1 MRERTLIVKA
11 LEHSKALKQALLDF
25 VLDAEGDLAI
35 ALEAYSAEHLSRF
48 TKSQA
53 LGNSQIDL
61 IVDRFLTHGDVG
73 GKTPVSVFIEHSAD
87 LRSQE
92 LQLLAQWFKSFTGL
106 FKVVQV
112 LDAGYLLMNWLTEKQ
127 YEVRPNG
134 LQRPDQLARLKE
146 GEIVLTRI
154 APVTEAVWFFS
165 GPLILLGKLGK
176 PKLAVAIGNFK
187 QHFKEDL
194 YGDAPELLEEAW
206 NSVAQHHREW
216 LDFFGNEEVTL
227 PGYQADK
234 MLKHFQEHVTQRR
247 LAEAGLDSTQSLTD
261 LMRQSDPEGQMSEV
275 LQSVTT
281 SDPMMNTDANAT
293 VAVPDGKPTM
303 VAPEVTLPDRYRTA
317 NQVTLVTHP
326 KWGQMVSSTYAQLL
340 DCLVSQSLETDHL
353 QKLVRQALADPEMNA
368 FLWHRLAERYP
379 LPLEKLLRATLQ
391 DPTFSLEHGLDP
403 LLRAHDK
410 QLQPDLPETASV
422 PLHLHN
428 LFQQAFIEVHKTQSK
443 STQSKSKG
451 KAKSGMGFQK
461 S

>member
-1 MRERTLIVKA
+1 M
-11 LEHSKALKQALLDF
+11 KQALLDF

-61 IVDRFLTHGDVG
+61 IVDRFLTHGTVG
-73 GKTPVSVFIEHSAD
+73 GKTPLTLFLEQSPD
-87 LRSQE
+87 LMPQD
-92 LQLLAQWFKSFTGL
+92 LHLLGQWVKSFTGL
-106 FKVVQV
+106 FKVEQV
-112 LDAGYLLMNWLTEKQ
+112 LDAGAGYLLMNWLTAKQ

-134 LQRPDQLARLKE
+134 LQRPDQLARFKE

-154 APVTEAVWFFS
+154 APITEVIWVFS

-206 NSVAQHHREW
+206 NSVAQHHHEW
-216 LDFFGNEEVTL
+216 LDFFGQEEVTL
-227 PGYQADK
+227 PGYQADQR
-234 MLKHFQEHVTQRR
+234 LKQFQEHVTQRR

-261 LMRQSDPEGQMSEV
+261 LMRQSDPTQQMDEV
-275 LQSVTT
+275 LQTVASA
-281 SDPMMNTDANAT
+281 DPAMKAEANPA
-293 VAVPDGKPTM
+293 VAVPDAKPTM
-303 VAPEVTLPDRYRTA
+303 VAPDVTMPDRFRTADLVTLI
-317 NQVTLVTHP
+317 THP
-326 KWGQMVSSTYAQLL
+326 KWGQMVSSFYAQLS
-340 DCLVSQSLETDHL
+340 DCLGTQPLITDQT
-353 QKLVRQALADPEMNA
+353 QKLVRQALADPEMNT

-379 LPLEKLLRATLQ
+379 VPLEMLLQATLQ
-391 DPTFSLEHGLDP
+391 DPTFSLEHGLDA
-403 LLRAHDK
+403 LLQAHDK

-428 LFQQAFIEVHKTQSK
+428 LFQEAFIEVHKTQSK
-443 STQSKSKG
+443 SAPSKSKG
-451 KAKSGMGFQK
+451 KAKSGIGFQK
-461 S
+461 SSGK